1 MNIDNSV
8 KDNRE
13 KEKCNKDDSNKEA
26 NSMFVWFEKK
36 KLTEAD
42 LGLVK
47 IYSFHKQQSPTQEG
61 LCYER
66 VFWTIF

>member
-26 NSMFVWFEKK
+26 NSMFVWLEKK

-47 IYSFHKQQSPTQEG
+47 IVKPNSSKDVKEDVLDLGYP
-61 LCYER
+61 
-66 VFWTIF
+66 V